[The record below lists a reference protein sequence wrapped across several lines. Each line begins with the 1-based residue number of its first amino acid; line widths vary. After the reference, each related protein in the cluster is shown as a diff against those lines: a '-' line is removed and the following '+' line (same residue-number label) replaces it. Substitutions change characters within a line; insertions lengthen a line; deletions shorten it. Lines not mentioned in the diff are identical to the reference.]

1 MQSFTS
7 LSLFAYYIEVIL
19 IARQDTP
26 TTKGTRSNL
35 QLGGEMRCEVIPG
48 ERSDFEWR
56 WSTQV
61 TPCTPWKTYH
71 LKWEPKAQRVVKN
84 AVSFATGII
93 WSSHTTYSLPFPG
106 VYLKDEATLVAVSA
120 PFTGWTPWTGLREN
134 EWCNDSKQQ
143 LQRSLRNM
151 SLCPKTMAE
160 PGVNLKNIYFTRGQ

>member
-48 ERSDFEWR
+48 ERSDFERR

-106 VYLKDEATLVAVSA
+106 VYLKDEATIVAMSA